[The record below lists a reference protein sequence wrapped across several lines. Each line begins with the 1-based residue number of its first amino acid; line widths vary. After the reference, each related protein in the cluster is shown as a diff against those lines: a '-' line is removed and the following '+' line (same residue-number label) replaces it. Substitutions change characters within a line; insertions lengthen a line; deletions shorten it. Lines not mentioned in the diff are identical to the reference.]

1 MHKYFLLKTQGRCME
16 HYSAYAKYC
25 AKNSQVSVELRAISF

>member
-1 MHKYFLLKTQGRCME
+1 ME

-25 AKNSQVSVELRAISF
+25 AKNSQVSVELRAISFWRVQLPYKQV